1 MLHDELKDSLA
12 FFCAKFYSD
21 GAHCCSHKRK
31 QAAKSHPNRTYYFR
45 KPEAE
50 DLNKLVQLSTRQL
63 KSRPDNLK
71 ALHIRAMSRMKLG
84 EFKAATQDYTAM
96 LQYGGD
102 NDVVTLYNRGCALEK
117 SGRYEEAIA
126 DFTKVLQLDPAFAA
140 GESLDQLLEHV
151 KSSETMRVRALGL
164 SAGRHSLK
172 ECAPVFLDSRIRARR
187 VPKPD
192 WEFR

>member
-1 MLHDELKDSLA
+1 MPKATQGARRVGWAGWKARVSNQRG
-12 FFCAKFYSD
+12 CRAKKVPLM
-21 GAHCCSHKRK
+21 GGSHK

-63 KSRPDNLK
+63 KARPDNLK

-84 EFKAATQDYTAM
+84 EFEAATQDYTAM

-102 NDVVTLYNRGCALEK
+102 DVVTLYNRGCALEK
-117 SGRYEEAIA
+117 NGRYDEAIA

-140 GESLDQLLEHV
+140 GAAAHP
-151 KSSETMRVRALGL
+151 KTSELP
-164 SAGRHSLK
+164 GRKPAFPCLPK
-172 ECAPVFLDSRIRARR
+172 EGEKL
-187 VPKPD
+187 
-192 WEFR
+192 

>member
-1 MLHDELKDSLA
+1 M
-12 FFCAKFYSD
+12 
-21 GAHCCSHKRK
+21 GGSHK

-63 KSRPDNLK
+63 KARPDNLK

-84 EFKAATQDYTAM
+84 EFEAATQDYTAM

-102 NDVVTLYNRGCALEK
+102 DVVTLYNRGCALEK
-117 SGRYEEAIA
+117 NGRYDEAIA

-140 GESLDQLLEHV
+140 GAAAPP
-151 KSSETMRVRALGL
+151 KTSELP
-164 SAGRHSLK
+164 GRKPAFPCLPK
-172 ECAPVFLDSRIRARR
+172 EGEKL
-187 VPKPD
+187 
-192 WEFR
+192 